1 MAITKSTPLFLGGVV
16 LWAPPFYVRSK
27 ILSFSYFLS
36 HQKPL
41 PATPN
46 RFKSDTN
53 HQPPLFQIG
62 GGQAKHKD
70 MIHKTHNSNINLR
83 PIPSPPLAAA
93 VAAANRC
100 HRLCF
105 VIAHVVTVPSPFVV
119 PIFAYPPAMDQSV
132 DGQSDGCGGEW
143 IDEQFD
149 GLIDGQGDERDGWAD
164 GREDGSWCERGHGW
178 GEVGATA
185 GAMGGTMEWKTD
197 QATVGAMDRSMD
209 GAMDGLMDGWS
220 NRWSE

>member
-1 MAITKSTPLFLGGVV
+1 MLLDTIFFGGVFV
-16 LWAPPFYVRSK
+16 LWAPPFSVRSK
-27 ILSFSYFLS
+27 ISSFSYFLS

-105 VIAHVVTVPSPFVV
+105 VIAPVVAVPSPFVV

-149 GLIDGQGDERDGWAD
+149 GLIDGQGDERDGWT
-164 GREDGSWCERGHGW
+164 GGW
-178 GEVGATA
+178 IMV
-185 GAMGGTMEWKTD
+185 
-197 QATVGAMDRSMD
+197 
-209 GAMDGLMDGWS
+209 
-220 NRWSE
+220 